1 MRMGQMR
8 TGKHNQ
14 GYPCGTVESL
24 LPLLAVPANP
34 TAHLSALP
42 DALLYRSA
50 GVLTDL
56 GILQKQAGEVSEKAV
71 W

>member
-1 MRMGQMR
+1 MRREQMR
-8 TGKHNQ
+8 TGKSNQ
-14 GYPCGTVESL
+14 RYPCGTVGAL

-42 DALLYRSA
+42 DAFLYRSA
-50 GVLTDL
+50 GVLKGLGDL
-56 GILQKQAGEVSEKAV
+56 AEAG